1 MKETVTLG
9 IALIVGFGLSLSGVM
24 VEHFVGTIPGIIMR
38 ILGWIIFFTISLISV
53 IREIRKR

>member
-9 IALIVGFGLSLSGVM
+9 IALIVGFVLSLSGVM
-24 VEHFVGTIPGIIMR
+24 VEYFVGMIPGIIMR
-38 ILGWIIFFTISLISV
+38 ILGWMILFIISLISV